1 MNQAREQFYK
11 STEQYFLSNND
22 RNRRFENNN
31 SATDNK
37 KHYIKE
43 GPFINSDEVDYR

>member
-1 MNQAREQFYK
+1 MNEAREQFYK
-11 STEQYFLSNND
+11 STEQYFLGNKENNVP
-22 RNRRFENNN
+22 FENNHSTSN
-31 SATDNK
+31 II